1 MRTLTLTFLTA
12 FCLCLCLAATG
23 RPTPKAPARPISQ
36 AQREIQAIYNQID
49 AALGRKDV
57 DTAFDFN
64 TEDSEFYDKNG
75 HPQDVTDARQELV
88 QLFGDLD
95 TYKRKSV
102 IVNFSGGDTDATV
115 TVRYHSYQSVA
126 NAISGRSAQVV
137 TDETYRDYW
146 VKTDDGWR
154 RKRSRSLSFKVKI
167 HRSS

>member
-1 MRTLTLTFLTA
+1 MRTFTTTLFATLL
-12 FCLCLCLAATG
+12 LCLSFSATAK
-23 RPTPKAPARPISQ
+23 PQAKPIPQ
-36 AQREIQAIYNQID
+36 AQREIQAVYNQID

-75 HPQDVTDARQELV
+75 HPQDVADARQEAI
-88 QLFGDLD
+88 QLLADID

-102 IVNFSGGDTDATV
+102 IVSFSGGDTDATV
-115 TVRYHSYQSVA
+115 TVRYHSYQTVA

-137 TDETYRDYW
+137 TDESYRDYW

-154 RKRSRSLSFKVKI
+154 RKRSRSLSIKAKI